1 VDQWISASFNI
12 LSRTPS
18 WTTGSRFSRIATR
31 RNTAGRLTGHLSVGV
46 IPSALPMMAVMTKA
60 IQARHPGIELAV
72 RPHSSIE
79 ILRNLE
85 DFAIDV
91 TDA

>member
-1 VDQWISASFNI
+1 
-12 LSRTPS
+12 
-18 WTTGSRFSRIATR
+18 
-31 RNTAGRLTGHLSVGV
+31 VGV

-72 RPHSSIE
+72 RSHSSIE

-85 DFAIDV
+85 NFAIDV